1 MIDFNTDICEL
12 QGVGK
17 KRTELLNKLSIYKVK
32 DLLEYFPIAYNQIN
46 PPKNILN
53 AVIDTKEY
61 IRIRII
67 GFSQSFK
74 LTIAKSTDGY
84 TPINLKWFNS
94 PYIMSKVRIGK
105 EYVAYGYVKKNKS
118 SYELIQPI
126 LYSVEEYN
134 DMIGKILPI
143 YSLTKGLSNNILSKL
158 ILDTLNKINFTDDIF
173 SKELRNE
180 FCLPHYDFTIR
191 TLHNPCKLED
201 IDIAKYRL
209 IFQELYKFMSKMKKL
224 KLSKNDIKNNFNIN
238 EHISINEFEEVIGFS
253 LTNAQK
259 NSIRD
264 IMSNLK
270 SESSMSRLLQGDV
283 GSGKT
288 IVAFITMIN
297 VALSGYQAAI
307 MAPTEILAQ
316 QHYNNFIKLIKQLG
330 IELSVEFLS
339 SSTKIAQKRIA
350 YENISTGNTKII
362 IGTHSIIWKDLEYKN
377 LAYVVTDEQHRFGV
391 NQRQELANKGYKPH
405 ILVMSA
411 TPIPRTLAIML
422 YGDMDISIIDELP
435 VNRIPIKNKVVDS
448 NYEKAAYNLIE
459 REVNAGRQAYV
470 VCPLVEESENY
481 DCVDVLSEYEKI
493 NKFYAGKINV
503 GLLHG
508 QMKSSEKEK
517 IMQEFKDRKIDVLV
531 STVVIEVGVDVPNA
545 TVMVIVDP
553 QRFGLAQLHQ
563 LRGRVGRGKHQSYC
577 VFLILSAG
585 STSSKRLEILEKTN
599 DGFKIANEDLK
610 LRGAGDFFGFRQSG
624 DFNFK
629 FADIYENTDMIRKVN
644 VAIDKYGYIDDED
657 ITNISSTI

>member
-1 MIDFNTDICEL
+1 MIDFNTDVSEL

-17 KRTELLNKLSIYKVK
+17 KRTELLNKLDIYKVK
-32 DLLEYFPIAYNQIN
+32 DLLEYFPIGYNSIK
-46 PPKNILN
+46 PPKNVIN
-53 AVIDTKEY
+53 AIIDTKEY

-74 LTIAKSTDGY
+74 LTIAKTTDGY
-84 TPINLKWFNS
+84 TPINVKWFNS
-94 PYIMSKVRIGK
+94 PYIMSKVRIGQ
-105 EYVAYGYVKKNKS
+105 EYVAYGYVKKNKDT
-118 SYELIQPI
+118 YELIQPV
-126 LYSVEEYN
+126 LYSVDEYN

-143 YSLTKGLSNNILSKL
+143 YSLTKGISNNILSKL
-158 ILDTLNKINFTDDIF
+158 ILDTLNKINFADDIF

-201 IDIAKYRL
+201 IDTAKYRL
-209 IFQELYKFMSKMKKL
+209 IFQELYEFMSKMKKM
-224 KLSKNDIKNNFNIN
+224 KLSKNDIKNNFTIN
-238 EHISINEFEEVIGFS
+238 EHININEFEEAIEFS

-259 NSIRD
+259 KCISD
-264 IMSNLK
+264 IMLNLK
-270 SESSMSRLLQGDV
+270 SECSMSRLLQGDV

-316 QHYNNFIKLIKQLG
+316 QHYNNFINLIKKLG
-330 IELSVEFLS
+330 IDINVEFLS
-339 SSTKIAQKRIA
+339 SSTKTTQKRVA
-350 YENISTGNTKII
+350 YENISTGNAKII

-391 NQRQELANKGYKPH
+391 NQRQELANKGYRPH

-481 DCVDVLSEYEKI
+481 DCTDVINEYEKL
-493 NKFYAGKINV
+493 NEFYAGKINV

-508 QMKSSEKEK
+508 QMKPSEKEK
-517 IMQEFKDRKIDVLV
+517 IMQEFKDGKIDVLV

-563 LRGRVGRGKHQSYC
+563 LRGRVGRGNYQSYC
-577 VFLILSAG
+577 VFLILSG
-585 STSSKRLEILEKTN
+585 ESTNIKRLEILEKTN

-624 DFNFK
+624 DVNFK
-629 FADIYENTDMIRKVN
+629 FADIYENADIICKVN
-644 VAIDKYGYIDDED
+644 IAIDKYGYMDDED
-657 ITNISSTI
+657 ITNISNTI